1 MKNIILIFI
10 ASSFLTIDAFS
21 QTEPSDS
28 LPSIE
33 FQRQIF
39 IYGAAKKYNDKF
51 TQLTAL
57 YNILSYNPD
66 NSAVL
71 DSIALIYYD
80 FQQYVSAALTS
91 VDALILNPND
101 ELATEIAAIS
111 FEQLGAI
118 DRSLPYYESL
128 YLINNNPALL
138 YQISFM
144 QYQLKRYNEALT
156 NVDIVLADSKVNESK
171 ILFPVNENQEQ
182 QVSLGAAVLRLKGMV
197 LENQGD
203 LVGAKE
209 AFNQALIIAP
219 DFALLKEQL
228 KNIN

>member
-1 MKNIILIFI
+1 M
-10 ASSFLTIDAFS
+10 
-21 QTEPSDS
+21 
-28 LPSIE
+28 
-33 FQRQIF
+33 
-39 IYGAAKKYNDKF
+39 
-51 TQLTAL
+51 
-57 YNILSYNPD
+57 SYNPD

-228 KNIN
+228 KNMN